1 MEIIVG
7 KTSGFCYGVKTTIE
21 KTEKILEDNKSDE
34 IYCLG
39 ELVHNKTIID
49 DFKAKGIKFINN
61 IEEAKKTTIIRAHG
75 IEKNI
80 YEKAKRRNIELIDL
94 TCPSVLKIHEIV
106 EKYAKNDYYIFLVG
120 KKEHPETIGTYSF
133 CGKNSCI
140 ISKSSDVE
148 KALENFSK
156 TNLGKTLI
164 IVQTTYSKK
173 EFEEIVEKIKENLP
187 QNILLEI
194 KNTICKATELR
205 QEETKSMSKKV
216 DLMVIVGGKNSSNTN
231 KLYEI
236 AKANCK
242 KCICVETAV
251 QLDIAEIEKSNK
263 VGIMA
268 GASTPEESIQKI
280 LEKVEKIIEI

>member
-21 KTEKILEDNKSDE
+21 KTEKILEDNKSDK

-49 DFKAKGIKFINN
+49 DFKAKGIKFVND

-236 AKANCK
+236 AKVNCK
-242 KCICVETAV
+242 KAIFVETKE
-251 QLDIAEIEKSNK
+251 EIDKNTIRDFER

-268 GASTPEESIQKI
+268 GASTPQKSID
-280 LEKVEKIIEI
+280 EIIEKLKSK

>member
-49 DFKAKGIKFINN
+49 DFKAKGIKFVND

-120 KKEHPETIGTYSF
+120 KEEHPETIGTYSF

-156 TNLGKTLI
+156 TNLDKTLI

-242 KCICVETAV
+242 KAIFVETKE
-251 QLDIAEIEKSNK
+251 EIDKNTIRDFER

-268 GASTPEESIQKI
+268 GASTPQKSID
-280 LEKVEKIIEI
+280 EIIEKLKSK

>member
-49 DFKAKGIKFINN
+49 DFKAKGIKFVND

-242 KCICVETAV
+242 KAIFVETKE
-251 QLDIAEIEKSNK
+251 EIDKNTIRDFER

-268 GASTPEESIQKI
+268 GASTPQKSID
-280 LEKVEKIIEI
+280 EIIEKLKSK

>member
-49 DFKAKGIKFINN
+49 DFKAKGIKFVND

-156 TNLGKTLI
+156 TNLDKTMI

-242 KCICVETAV
+242 KAIFVETKE
-251 QLDIAEIEKSNK
+251 EIDKNTIRDFER

-268 GASTPEESIQKI
+268 GASTPQKSID
-280 LEKVEKIIEI
+280 EIIEKLKSK

>member
-156 TNLGKTLI
+156 TNLDKTMI

-242 KCICVETAV
+242 KAIFVETKE
-251 QLDIAEIEKSNK
+251 EIDKNTIRDFER

-268 GASTPEESIQKI
+268 GASTPQKSID
-280 LEKVEKIIEI
+280 EIIEELKSK

>member
-49 DFKAKGIKFINN
+49 DFKAKGIKFVND

-148 KALENFSK
+148 KALENFLK
-156 TNLGKTLI
+156 TNLDKTMI

-242 KCICVETAV
+242 KAIFVETKE
-251 QLDIAEIEKSNK
+251 EIDKNTIRDFER

-268 GASTPEESIQKI
+268 GASTPQKSID
-280 LEKVEKIIEI
+280 EIIEKLKSK

>member
-49 DFKAKGIKFINN
+49 DFKAKGIKFVND

-140 ISKSSDVE
+140 ISKSSDVK

-156 TNLGKTLI
+156 TNLDKTLI

-173 EFEEIVEKIKENLP
+173 EFKEIVEKIKENLP

-242 KCICVETAV
+242 KAIFVETKE
-251 QLDIAEIEKSNK
+251 EIDKNTIRDFER

-268 GASTPEESIQKI
+268 GASTPQKSID
-280 LEKVEKIIEI
+280 EIIEELKSK

>member
-49 DFKAKGIKFINN
+49 DFKAKGIKFVND

-173 EFEEIVEKIKENLP
+173 EFKEIVEKIKENLP

-242 KCICVETAV
+242 KAIFVETKE
-251 QLDIAEIEKSNK
+251 EIDKNTIRDFER

-268 GASTPEESIQKI
+268 GASTPQKSID
-280 LEKVEKIIEI
+280 EIIEKLKSK

>member
-140 ISKSSDVE
+140 ISKGSDVE

-156 TNLGKTLI
+156 TNLDKTLI
-164 IVQTTYSKK
+164 IVQTTYSKE
-173 EFEEIVEKIKENLP
+173 EFKEIVEKIKENLP

-242 KCICVETAV
+242 KAIFVETKE
-251 QLDIAEIEKSNK
+251 EIDKNTIRDFER

-268 GASTPEESIQKI
+268 GASTPQKSID
-280 LEKVEKIIEI
+280 EIIEKLKSK

>member
-49 DFKAKGIKFINN
+49 DFKAKGIKFVND

-140 ISKSSDVE
+140 ISKSSDVK

-156 TNLGKTLI
+156 TNLDKTLI

-242 KCICVETAV
+242 KAIFVETKE
-251 QLDIAEIEKSNK
+251 EIDKNTIRDFER

-268 GASTPEESIQKI
+268 GASTPQKSID
-280 LEKVEKIIEI
+280 EIIEKLKSK

>member
-49 DFKAKGIKFINN
+49 DFKAKGIKFVND

-156 TNLGKTLI
+156 TNLDKTLI

-173 EFEEIVEKIKENLP
+173 EFKEIVEKIKENLP

-242 KCICVETAV
+242 KAIFVETKE
-251 QLDIAEIEKSNK
+251 EIDKNTIRDFER

-268 GASTPEESIQKI
+268 GASTPQKSID
-280 LEKVEKIIEI
+280 EIIEKLKSK

>member
-1 MEIIVG
+1 METIVG

-49 DFKAKGIKFINN
+49 DFKAKGIKFVND

-156 TNLGKTLI
+156 TNLDKTLI

-173 EFEEIVEKIKENLP
+173 EFKEIVEKIKENLP

-242 KCICVETAV
+242 KAIFVETKE
-251 QLDIAEIEKSNK
+251 EIDKNTIRDFER

-268 GASTPEESIQKI
+268 GASTPQKSID
-280 LEKVEKIIEI
+280 EIIEKLKSK

>member
-156 TNLGKTLI
+156 TNLDKTLI

-173 EFEEIVEKIKENLP
+173 EFKEIVEKIKENLP

-242 KCICVETAV
+242 KAIFVETKE
-251 QLDIAEIEKSNK
+251 EIDKNTIRDFER

-268 GASTPEESIQKI
+268 GASTPQKSID
-280 LEKVEKIIEI
+280 EIIEKLKSK

>member
-49 DFKAKGIKFINN
+49 DFKAKGIKFVND

-156 TNLGKTLI
+156 TNLDKTMI
-164 IVQTTYSKK
+164 IVQTTSSKK

-242 KCICVETAV
+242 KAIFVETKE
-251 QLDIAEIEKSNK
+251 EIDKNTIRDFER

-268 GASTPEESIQKI
+268 GASTPQKSID
-280 LEKVEKIIEI
+280 EIIEELKSK

>member
-21 KTEKILEDNKSDE
+21 KTEKILEDNKSDK

-49 DFKAKGIKFINN
+49 DFKAKGIKFVND

-173 EFEEIVEKIKENLP
+173 EFEEIVEK
-187 QNILLEI
+187 
-194 KNTICKATELR
+194 
-205 QEETKSMSKKV
+205 
-216 DLMVIVGGKNSSNTN
+216 
-231 KLYEI
+231 
-236 AKANCK
+236 
-242 KCICVETAV
+242 
-251 QLDIAEIEKSNK
+251 
-263 VGIMA
+263 
-268 GASTPEESIQKI
+268 
-280 LEKVEKIIEI
+280 

>member
-242 KCICVETAV
+242 KAIFVETKE
-251 QLDIAEIEKSNK
+251 EIDKNTIRDFER

-268 GASTPEESIQKI
+268 GASTPQKSID
-280 LEKVEKIIEI
+280 EIIEKLKSK

>member
-156 TNLGKTLI
+156 TNLDKTMI

-242 KCICVETAV
+242 KAIFVETKE
-251 QLDIAEIEKSNK
+251 EIDKNTIRDFER

-268 GASTPEESIQKI
+268 GASTPQKSID
-280 LEKVEKIIEI
+280 EIIEKLKSK